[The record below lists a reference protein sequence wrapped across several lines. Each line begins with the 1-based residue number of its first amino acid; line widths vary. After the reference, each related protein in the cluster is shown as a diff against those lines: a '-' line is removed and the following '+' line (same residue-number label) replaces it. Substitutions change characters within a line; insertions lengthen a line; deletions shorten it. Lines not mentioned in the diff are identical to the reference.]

1 MERFLSVMQVIAP
14 IFTAVFLGVLARRK
28 KLMEPGDLGGLQ
40 QFVVRFALPCVVFNS
55 CLTAKMGTEALLSMA
70 LVLPGLILGSLWA
83 FGPGKR
89 RFPHHNLPM
98 LFSAHETG
106 MLGIPLTITLFGAA
120 EAYRMGVLDLAQ
132 ALTAFPVIAILTAD
146 TGENPTVGQ
155 ILKKVAAS
163 PLMIMSALGLIL
175 NLSGAAAALE
185 RAGVLSVI
193 TESAGF
199 VAGPTSALMLFSVGY
214 NFSLDRECW
223 DTVARIA
230 GRFLAVSAASAALA
244 LAAFRLVSGVEP
256 QTVWVMLLYCVM
268 PSSFLAPGL
277 GKTDEDARIASGVCS
292 VLTAA
297 GLACFCAIAAAL
309 G

>member
-1 MERFLSVMQVIAP
+1 MERILSVIQVIAP
-14 IFTAVFLGVLARRK
+14 IFVAVFLGVLARRK
-28 KLMEPGDLGGLQ
+28 KMMEPEELRGLQ

-70 LVLPGLILGSLWA
+70 MVLPGLILGVLWA

-98 LFSAHETG
+98 LFSSHETG

-132 ALTAFPVIAILTAD
+132 AIVAFPTIAILTAD
-146 TGENPTVGQ
+146 AGENPAVGQ
-155 ILKKVAAS
+155 IVKKVVTS
-163 PLMIMSALGLIL
+163 PLMIMSALGLTL

-185 RAGVLSVI
+185 RMGALGII

-199 VAGPTSALMLFSVGY
+199 VAAPTSALMLFSVGY

-223 DTVARIA
+223 DTVAKIA
-230 GRFLAVSAASAALA
+230 GRLFTISALSALAALA
-244 LAAFRLVSGVEP
+244 VFRFVPGVED
-256 QTVWVMLLYCVM
+256 TTKYVMVLYCAM
-268 PSSFLAPGL
+268 PASFLAPGL
-277 GKTDEDARIASGVCS
+277 GKTAEDAKIASCVCS
-292 VLTAA
+292 VLTVA
-297 GLACFCAIAAAL
+297 GLLCFCVIAAL
-309 G
+309 I